1 MLKIGQKAPEIRL
14 KNQDSIEVNLAEY
27 AGQWVIVYFY
37 PKDNTP
43 GCTQESCDFNQNHD
57 FFRGIDT
64 TILGIS
70 PDSPE
75 MHTKFIFKYSF
86 KFSLL
91 CDESKKVLKAY
102 GAWGLKKL
110 YGKEYEGVIRS
121 TFIIDP
127 KGIVR
132 ATYNNIRVKGH
143 IDTVI
148 ADLTKLQQEEE

>member
-1 MLKIGQKAPEIRL
+1 MLQIGQKAPEIRL
-14 KNQDSIEVNLAEY
+14 KNQDSIEVNLIEY

-43 GCTQESCDFNQNHD
+43 GCTQESCDFNHNHE

-75 MHTKFIFKYSF
+75 THTEFIFKYSF
-86 KFSLL
+86 RFSLL
-91 CDESKKVLKAY
+91 CDEDKSVLKAY
-102 GAWGLKKL
+102 DAWGLKKL

-127 KGIVR
+127 SGTIR
-132 ATYNNIRVKGH
+132 AIYKNLRVKGH
-143 IDTVI
+143 VDRVI
-148 ADLTKLQQEEE
+148 EELQKLQQEEE